1 PGRRLSISGGPVKLN
16 RQRLVWQLYPSYLLM
31 ILLVLLAV
39 IWYISG
45 ELRSFHYR
53 QTAADLSARVRLV
66 EPQLVG
72 LFDDNGSER
81 LKELTRKL
89 GEESATRITVI
100 RTDGKVLADSKEDA
114 ALMDNHRKRPEVKQ
128 ALMGRQ
134 GMSVR
139 FSNTLGQS
147 LMYIAVPIMHN
158 GRLVGSIRTALPVSD
173 IDATLGEIQ
182 RQLLLGGLLIALLMA
197 PICWWLSRRLSRPLE
212 LMTAGAQRFSR
223 GELETPLQIT
233 GSQETGRLA
242 TAMNQMAV
250 ELAQRIEREVEQRG
264 EIEAILGCMIE
275 GIVAVDR
282 NECVIRLNNASTE
295 LFGISPLTSPG
306 RPIQE
311 VIRQAELQR
320 FIRQALS
327 QQKPL
332 AAELVMFGPKNSYLH
347 VQATPLTGQAGEWVG
362 ALIVL
367 HDLTRLRQLESVR
380 RDFVANVSHELKTP
394 ITAIRSAVEIL
405 LDSDP
410 ADSDGQRFMQIIFKQ
425 NNRLNALVEDLL
437 DLSRIEQGS
446 NQGGW
451 DLITEPLF
459 PVLES
464 ARAACEPLIQQQ
476 QIELELSISKALEAA
491 INAPLLEQAIINL
504 LTNAIK
510 YSAVGGKVVL
520 ATLETATHVQ
530 IQVQDFGCGIE
541 KKHLSRLF
549 ERFYRVDAARSRN
562 LGGTG
567 LGLAIVKHAI
577 HAHKG
582 EVKVTSV
589 LGQGSTF
596 SILLPKSTG

>member
-1 PGRRLSISGGPVKLN
+1 MKLN

-72 LFDDNGSER
+72 LFDDNDSER

-100 RTDGKVLADSKEDA
+100 RNDGKVLADSKEDA

-223 GELETPLQIT
+223 GELETPLEIT

-282 NECVIRLNNASTE
+282 NECVIRLNNAATE

-332 AAELVMFGPKNSYLH
+332 AAELVMFGPQNSYLH

-451 DLITEPLF
+451 DLITEPLL

-476 QIELELSISKALEAA
+476 QIELELSISKTLEAA